1 MSIEELKQQDN
12 VTLEDVRR
20 SAIEHYGLNGDEDEI
35 TLVYNLLFNGL
46 PVIPLNGR

>member
-20 SAIEHYGLNGDEDEI
+20 NAVEQYGLNGNENEI
-35 TLVYNLLFNGL
+35 TLVYNLLFNKDL
-46 PVIPLNGR
+46 PVVGVK